1 MPATQTATQPQTMH
15 VELTVNGHPR
25 SADVEVR
32 MTLADFL
39 RGTLGLTGTHLG
51 CEHGVCGSC
60 TVVVNGDGVRSCLM
74 LAVQADG
81 AEVVTIEGLEAAD
94 GTMHPI
100 QQAFLESHSF
110 QCGFCTPGFI
120 MTVYELLEKEP
131 EIPNEDIRAA
141 LSGNLCRCTG
151 YQSIVAGV
159 ELAEQRVKLAGGT
172 SATPLAASATR

>member
-1 MPATQTATQPQTMH
+1 M
-15 VELTVNGHPR
+15 
-25 SADVEVR
+25 
-32 MTLADFL
+32 
-39 RGTLGLTGTHLG
+39 
-51 CEHGVCGSC
+51 
-60 TVVVNGDGVRSCLM
+60 
-74 LAVQADG
+74 
-81 AEVVTIEGLEAAD
+81 VTIEGLEAAD

-159 ELAEQRVKLAGGT
+159 ELAKQRVKLAGGT

>member
-1 MPATQTATQPQTMH
+1 MPATTIQTTVQPQTLH
-15 VELTVNGHPR
+15 VQLTVNGQPR

-32 MTLADFL
+32 VTLADFL

-60 TVVVNGDGVRSCLM
+60 TVVVNGDAVRSCLM

-81 AEVVTIEGLEAAD
+81 ANVLTIEGLEAAD
-94 GTMHPI
+94 GAMHPI

-110 QCGFCTPGFI
+110 QCGFCTPGFA
-120 MTVYELLEKEP
+120 MTVYELLEKQP
-131 EIPNEDIRAA
+131 EIPTAAIRSA
-141 LSGNLCRCTG
+141 LGGNLCRCTG

-159 ELAEQRVKLAGGT
+159 ELAKQKLAAGGQ
-172 SATPLAASATR
+172 